1 MVVMNI
7 WRCALPEECHGR
19 IFALC
24 SRGTET
30 VNCLID
36 ACLTRAEQEAALWH
50 EVARKGWRRLI
61 LGNRAAE
68 KIFLPSRTNNS
79 INQKK
84 IYDLWN
90 LDNTSTLIK

>member
-1 MVVMNI
+1 MMVVMNI
-7 WRCALPEECHGR
+7 WRCALPDECHGQ

-50 EVARKGWRRLI
+50 ELAHLLLFHYESDLPLCELEREADEFSLMVTGTK
-61 LGNRAAE
+61 LGGG
-68 KIFLPSRTNNS
+68 
-79 INQKK
+79 
-84 IYDLWN
+84 
-90 LDNTSTLIK
+90 